1 MNFGANSAFNIAYVQ
16 HAYTNLEKHQ
26 QNGPMIITRG
36 ERTRVIDEQGKGL
49 HRRGGLRCASLGFSE
64 RRLVVDAAAAAA

>member
-1 MNFGANSAFNIAYVQ
+1 
-16 HAYTNLEKHQ
+16 
-26 QNGPMIITRG
+26 MIITRG

-49 HRRGGLRCASLGFSE
+49 HRRAGRLVVRVPGFSE

>member
-1 MNFGANSAFNIAYVQ
+1 MCS
-16 HAYTNLEKHQ
+16 TPTPLEKHQ

-36 ERTRVIDEQGKGL
+36 ERTASLTNRAKVYIDGL
-49 HRRGGLRCASLGFSE
+49 GGLRCASLGFSE